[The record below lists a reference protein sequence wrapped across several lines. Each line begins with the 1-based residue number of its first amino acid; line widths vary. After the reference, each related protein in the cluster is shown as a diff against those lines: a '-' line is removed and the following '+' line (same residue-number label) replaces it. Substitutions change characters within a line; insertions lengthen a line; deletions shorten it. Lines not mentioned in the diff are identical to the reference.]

1 MLNRKNAKILGHI
14 LLSPLYVTILT
25 IVYFVYQEAPEALLF
40 LLVLFS
46 TALGIMLITDVEC

>member
-25 IVYFVYQEAPEALLF
+25 IVYFVYQEAPRSFTFFTSSF
-40 LLVLFS
+40 LDRFGDYVNY
-46 TALGIMLITDVEC
+46 